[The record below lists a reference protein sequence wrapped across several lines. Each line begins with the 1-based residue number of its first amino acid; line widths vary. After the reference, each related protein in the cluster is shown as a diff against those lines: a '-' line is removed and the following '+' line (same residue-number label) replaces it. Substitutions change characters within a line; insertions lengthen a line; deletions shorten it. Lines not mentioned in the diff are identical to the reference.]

1 MLIVPFNYNLPFGYN
16 YISASNNYLYH
27 TNYITFNKTLLH
39 NKKYLQTM
47 IKSYYLNKSKRIFS
61 IHRFYSLNN
70 IYKQILVNKSYGRL
84 SILFL
89 PHIIKSFL
97 SRNLEKNNYKY
108 SIKKITSN
116 SSNNN
121 NYFPIFSFLLVSNK
135 TNRHIISNIFSTKFL
150 YRLFLPL

>member
-16 YISASNNYLYH
+16 YISASNNYLYY
-27 TNYITFNKTLLH
+27 TNYITFNNTLLH

-61 IHRFYSLNN
+61 YHRFYSLNN

-135 TNRHIISNIFSTKFL
+135 TNRHIISNIFTAKFI